1 MAGPIAF
8 YKANDTVEGYRVLQ
22 ELGQGAASTIYL
34 VQDPKTKQI
43 YALKHVHRAT
53 EKDDRFLE
61 QAVAEY
67 EVGSSVKHPHI
78 REIFKIVKQR
88 AKLFTLLTDV
98 LLFMELVDGIS
109 MERKRPQTY
118 TDAVDIF
125 QQTAEG
131 LHAMHLQG
139 YVHADMK
146 PNNVMV
152 LQKLGFPPNVKIIDL
167 GQSCKV
173 GVVKPRIQGTPDYIA
188 PEQVER
194 KPITPKTDIYNLGA
208 MMYWTLTKRNIP
220 TALNQGENSLAGK
233 VDASLLP
240 RPKPVS
246 EIDPHCPPK
255 LNELVMHCC
264 EADPE
269 DRPDSMQLVA
279 EKLELILGML
289 RAKAQGTALRAGT
302 GDSGL
307 LIDPGSSQVE
317 RLDRNDSTSIM
328 PGQT

>member
-8 YKANDTVEGYRVLQ
+8 YKANDTVEGFRILQ

-34 VQDPKTKQI
+34 AQEPKTKQI
-43 YALKHVHRAT
+43 YALKHVHRST

-61 QAVAEY
+61 QALAEY

-88 AKLFTLLTDV
+88 AKLFTVLTDV

-109 MERKRPQTY
+109 MERKRPRTY
-118 TDAVDIF
+118 IDAVDIF
-125 QQTAEG
+125 QQTAAG

-152 LQKLGFPPNVKIIDL
+152 LPGPNVKIIDL

-208 MMYWTLTKRNIP
+208 MMYWTLTKKNIP

-240 RPKPVS
+240 KPTPVS
-246 EIDPHCPPK
+246 EMDPHCLPK
-255 LNELVMHCC
+255 LNELVMHCV

-269 DRPDSMQLVA
+269 DRPDNMQLVA

-289 RAKAQGTALRAGT
+289 RAKAQGVGGKGGT

-307 LIDPGSSQVE
+307 LIDPGSSQME

-328 PGQT
+328 PGQS